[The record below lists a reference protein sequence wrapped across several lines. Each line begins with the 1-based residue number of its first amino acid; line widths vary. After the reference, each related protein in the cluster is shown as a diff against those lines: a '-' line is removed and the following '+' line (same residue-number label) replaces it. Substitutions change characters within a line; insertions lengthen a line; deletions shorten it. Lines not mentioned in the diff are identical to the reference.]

1 MKKHI
6 KATLLLFTTLLLIS
20 CSSDDDTGNNDDTN
34 GTNNENV
41 FVKRITEDFVSND
54 NSDIYVTDYTY
65 DGNKIATKKEYING
79 KLNYSYKFNY
89 TGNHITSIE
98 FTTIDL
104 TGADA
109 FTNYLS
115 YDNDLIIGENDIA
128 FEYNGN
134 VVKIEFNYSSTLPS
148 NCIELTLKNNQPILE
163 TYYDDCQT
171 ITYREEIKYDTNK
184 GMFSNI
190 LGHNW
195 WFIFDCTFCSAFGI
209 GSGLNNIVSWD
220 EDETYEYEYNENGY
234 PISFK
239 VKEYVELK
247 LIATI
252 EYY

>member
-1 MKKHI
+1 MKTQI
-6 KATLLLFTTLLLIS
+6 NATLLLLFTTLLLIS

-41 FVKRITEDFVSND
+41 LVKRITEDFVSNN

-65 DGNKIATKKEYING
+65 DGNKIATKKEYIND
-79 KLNYSYKFNY
+79 KLYHSYKFNY
-89 TGNHITSIE
+89 TGNLITSIE
-98 FTTIDL
+98 L

-109 FTNYLS
+109 YTSYLS
-115 YDNDLIIGENDIA
+115 YDNGLIIGEDDIA
-128 FEYNGN
+128 FEYDGN

-148 NCIELTLKNNQPILE
+148 NCVELTLKNNQPILE

-171 ITYREEIKYDTNK
+171 ITDREEITYDTNK

-195 WFIFDCTFCSAFGI
+195 WFIFEGTFSSAYGI
-209 GSGLNNIVSWD
+209 RSGLNNIVSWD

-234 PISFK
+234 PISVK
-239 VKEYVELK
+239 VKEYAEFE